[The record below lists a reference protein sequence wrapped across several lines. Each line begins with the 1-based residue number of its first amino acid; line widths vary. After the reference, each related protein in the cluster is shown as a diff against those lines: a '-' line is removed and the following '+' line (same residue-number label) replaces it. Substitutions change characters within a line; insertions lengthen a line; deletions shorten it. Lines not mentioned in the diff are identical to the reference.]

1 MTSKPWAS
9 KCFIYRR
16 RKLLRADG
24 GIRVSLQYLKFCK
37 IRKDDWRARADAGK
51 SLGYESEGSMEE
63 LHDLRPWVTCNCVRR
78 EMRRWRRA
86 SRPWQDFLESVPGAK
101 MEPSCGLLEERGII
115 SCSFS
120 GGGERD
126 NFNRGRWRWSS
137 ERLLGEMLHSSS
149 LSLSLSLFFCFFVL
163 TLLEAAEQKKTTS
176 PISGSQVCVEPVQQE
191 DREKDGSSFR
201 MNYLT
206 FEQSDTFCTR
216 RKQVRQRMQLSL

>member
-63 LHDLRPWVTCNCVRR
+63 LHDLRPWVTCKCVRR

-120 GGGERD
+120 GGKETTLTEADGDGAPSACLEKCCI
-126 NFNRGRWRWSS
+126 
-137 ERLLGEMLHSSS
+137 LLLF
-149 LSLSLSLFFCFFVL
+149 LSLSLSFFWFFVL

-191 DREKDGSSFR
+191 EREKDGSSFR

>member
-120 GGGERD
+120 GGERD
-126 NFNRGRWRWSS
+126 NFNWGRWRWSS

-149 LSLSLSLFFCFFVL
+149 LSLSFSFFCFFVL
-163 TLLEAAEQKKTTS
+163 TLLEAAEQKKPLHPS
-176 PISGSQVCVEPVQQE
+176 LDLKYVLNRCS
-191 DREKDGSSFR
+191 
-201 MNYLT
+201 
-206 FEQSDTFCTR
+206 R
-216 RKQVRQRMQLSL
+216 RKEKRTAPLSEWII

>member
-120 GGGERD
+120 GGKETTLTEADGDGAPSACLEKCCI
-126 NFNRGRWRWSS
+126 
-137 ERLLGEMLHSSS
+137 LL
-149 LSLSLSLFFCFFVL
+149 LSLSFSLFFLFFCSHPAGGCRTKKNHFTHL
-163 TLLEAAEQKKTTS
+163 WISSMCWTGAAGGKRKGRLLFQNE
-176 PISGSQVCVEPVQQE
+176 
-191 DREKDGSSFR
+191 
-201 MNYLT
+201 
-206 FEQSDTFCTR
+206 
-216 RKQVRQRMQLSL
+216 LSNVWTKRHLLYS

>member
-37 IRKDDWRARADAGK
+37 IRTDDWRARADAGK

-120 GGGERD
+120 GGERD
-126 NFNRGRWRWSS
+126 NFNWGRWRWSS

-149 LSLSLSLFFCFFVL
+149 LSLSFSFFCFFVL
-163 TLLEAAEQKKTTS
+163 TLLEAAEQKKPLHPS
-176 PISGSQVCVEPVQQE
+176 LDLKYVLNRCS
-191 DREKDGSSFR
+191 
-201 MNYLT
+201 
-206 FEQSDTFCTR
+206 R
-216 RKQVRQRMQLSL
+216 RKEKRTAPLSEWII

>member
-1 MTSKPWAS
+1 MTTSKPWAS

-120 GGGERD
+120 GGKETTLTEADGDGAPSACLEKCCI
-126 NFNRGRWRWSS
+126 
-137 ERLLGEMLHSSS
+137 LL
-149 LSLSLSLFFCFFVL
+149 LSLSLSLFFVFLFSPCWRLQNKKNHFTHL
-163 TLLEAAEQKKTTS
+163 WISSMCWTGAAGGKRKGRLLFQNE
-176 PISGSQVCVEPVQQE
+176 
-191 DREKDGSSFR
+191 
-201 MNYLT
+201 
-206 FEQSDTFCTR
+206 
-216 RKQVRQRMQLSL
+216 LSNVWTKRHLLYS

>member
-9 KCFIYRR
+9 KCFIYRH

-63 LHDLRPWVTCNCVRR
+63 LHDLRPWVTCKCVRR

-120 GGGERD
+120 GGGKETTLTEAD
-126 NFNRGRWRWSS
+126 GDGAPSACL
-137 ERLLGEMLHSSS
+137 EKCCILLLS
-149 LSLSLSLFFCFFVL
+149 LSLSLSLFFVFLFSPCWRLQNKKKPLHPSLDLKYVL
-163 TLLEAAEQKKTTS
+163 NRCS
-176 PISGSQVCVEPVQQE
+176 
-191 DREKDGSSFR
+191 
-201 MNYLT
+201 
-206 FEQSDTFCTR
+206 R
-216 RKQVRQRMQLSL
+216 RKEKRTAPLSEWII

>member
-1 MTSKPWAS
+1 MTTSKPWAS

-86 SRPWQDFLESVPGAK
+86 SRPWQDFLESVLGAK

-120 GGGERD
+120 GGKETTLTEADGDGAPSACLEKCCI
-126 NFNRGRWRWSS
+126 
-137 ERLLGEMLHSSS
+137 LL
-149 LSLSLSLFFCFFVL
+149 LSLSLSLFFVFLFSPCWRLQNKKNHFTHL
-163 TLLEAAEQKKTTS
+163 WISSMCWTGAAGGKRKGRLLFQNE
-176 PISGSQVCVEPVQQE
+176 
-191 DREKDGSSFR
+191 
-201 MNYLT
+201 
-206 FEQSDTFCTR
+206 
-216 RKQVRQRMQLSL
+216 LSNVWTKRHLLYS

>member
-9 KCFIYRR
+9 KCFIYRH

-86 SRPWQDFLESVPGAK
+86 SRPWQDFLESVLGAK

-120 GGGERD
+120 GGERD

-149 LSLSLSLFFCFFVL
+149 LSLSFTLFFLFFCSHPAGGCRTKKNHFAHL
-163 TLLEAAEQKKTTS
+163 WISSMCWTGAAGGKRKGRLLFQNE
-176 PISGSQVCVEPVQQE
+176 
-191 DREKDGSSFR
+191 
-201 MNYLT
+201 
-206 FEQSDTFCTR
+206 
-216 RKQVRQRMQLSL
+216 LSNVWTKRHLLYS